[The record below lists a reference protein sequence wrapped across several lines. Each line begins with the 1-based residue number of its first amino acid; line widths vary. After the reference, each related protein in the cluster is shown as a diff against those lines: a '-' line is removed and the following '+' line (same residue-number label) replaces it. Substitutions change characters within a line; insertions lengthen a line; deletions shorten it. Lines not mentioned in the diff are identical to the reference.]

1 MADATPEKAPSLAD
15 WLARRRAPGALLA
28 LTGPRGAGKSA
39 AVRRWADAAGAGAA
53 AVVDCT
59 RFARLRLRRAADIVA
74 RIRAD
79 ADGARTLF
87 LDEPASLSDPAR
99 VFELLAADLPFR
111 LCLVTST
118 ARILAPEALG
128 PLGGPPDEL
137 RLRPDP
143 GRTLGADAA
152 QRLWDACLLRDVGG
166 AGHLVNLRQEERL
179 AQLLWDARGDS
190 VAARRLSDDLS
201 VPGERLSPNSVE
213 AYLRHLT
220 DAYLVE
226 KVSIYMWDK
235 RRLCKSGY
243 RYFFSD
249 PALGYGVFG
258 PSPADDAR
266 HDALNRAYL
275 ALVARGGPVRVA
287 ANFGEGWRFVTGE
300 PGAGHALWRFGGA
313 RALVSDAGER
323 LVW

>member
-1 MADATPEKAPSLAD
+1 MDDAAAEKNLSVAD
-15 WLARRRAPGALLA
+15 WLACRRAPETVLA

-39 AVRRWADAAGAGAA
+39 AVRRWAAAAGA

-59 RFARLRLRRAADIVA
+59 RFAQMRLRRAADIVA
-74 RIRAD
+74 RMRAD
-79 ADGARTLF
+79 AGAAQTLF

-99 VFELLAADLPFR
+99 VFELLAADRPFR

-118 ARILAPEALG
+118 ARILAPETLG
-128 PLGGPPDEL
+128 PLAGAYEEL

-143 GRTLGADAA
+143 ARALAAAEA

-226 KVSIYMWDK
+226 KVAIYMWDK
-235 RRLCKSGY
+235 RRLCRSGY

-249 PALGYGVFG
+249 PALAYSVFG
-258 PSPADDAR
+258 PSPVEDAR

-275 ALVARGGPVRVA
+275 ALVARGGCVRVA

-300 PGAGHALWRFGGA
+300 PGAGHALWRFTGA